1 MPSQKILYAIFLGL
15 LQGVTEFLPVSSS
28 GHLVL
33 FQRLFG
39 LKEPELFFDVL
50 LHLATMAATVFFFR
64 NDLSG
69 IIRSAARREKSGLTY
84 LSYILVATIP
94 TLLIGFATARN
105 YESVFA
111 SLNVVRAGFFA
122 TALIL
127 IVPSFLPHNPEG
139 EVTGLRALLIG
150 TMQGLSVIPGLSR
163 SGSTIMTGIIMGVNQ
178 QSSFTFSFILSIP
191 AIASAV
197 GLHVAQGRFSTT
209 FPVPAMVL
217 GFAAAF
223 FSGYLSLAILRKV
236 VLRMKMHYFGYY
248 LLALILV
255 TIASSG

>member
-1 MPSQKILYAIFLGL
+1 MPSQKILYALFLGL

-39 LKEPELFFDVL
+39 LKEPELFFVVL

-64 NDLSG
+64 NELSG
-69 IIRSAARREKSGLTY
+69 IIRSGARREKSGLTY
-84 LSYILVATIP
+84 LSYILVAMIP
-94 TLLIGFATARN
+94 TLLIGFVIAN
-105 YESVFA
+105 NFESIFA
-111 SLNVVRAGFFA
+111 SLNVVRFAFFA

-127 IVPSFLPHNPEG
+127 IVPSLFSPNPAG
-139 EVTGLRALLIG
+139 DVTGLRALLIG
-150 TMQGLSVIPGLSR
+150 TMQGLAVIPGLSR
-163 SGSTIMTGIIMGVNQ
+163 AGWTIMTGVVSGVNL

-197 GLHVAQGRFSTT
+197 ILHIAQGRFSTT
-209 FPVPAMVL
+209 FSVPAMAL

-223 FSGYLSLAILRKV
+223 FSGYLSLAILKKV
-236 VLRMKMHYFGYY
+236 VMRMKMHYFGYY
-248 LLALILV
+248 LLALILI
-255 TIASSG
+255 TIAFSG